1 VYQNSAAGTAEYLDG
16 LAVPFGVSR
25 DDGTVVRMNA
35 LVFQLCVSAVSAA
48 DLFHVEVLPMHGL
61 VRYSVLF
68 VGIGRPTALTVGAAL
83 RGLVLYEPSATAS
96 PYTVALAV
104 VQDGRE
110 TNLRIRVTEAGN
122 SADTWVVPL
131 TATADFR

>member
-1 VYQNSAAGTAEYLDG
+1 MQ
-16 LAVPFGVSR
+16 
-25 DDGTVVRMNA
+25 
-35 LVFQLCVSAVSAA
+35 
-48 DLFHVEVLPMHGL
+48 GL
-61 VRYSVLF
+61 VRHSVLF